1 MVERTLGKGEVG
13 SSILPGGTTFLQAFA
28 MAELILA
35 VHLLIIAF
43 NVLGLVAIPV
53 GASLRWAWVRG
64 RKWRALH
71 VVSWAVVALQALV
84 GRACFLTLMQ
94 ADAASSAERTPLI
107 ARWVNS
113 VVYWPLP
120 LWAFTV
126 TYVLLFALVLWLWRA
141 VPPRPWRRPGR
152 G

>member
-1 MVERTLGKGEVG
+1 
-13 SSILPGGTTFLQAFA
+13 

-35 VHLLIIAF
+35 LHLAVIAF
-43 NVLGLVAIPV
+43 NIGGLVVIPI
-53 GASLRWAWVRG
+53 GARLQWTWVRG
-64 RKWRALH
+64 RWWRLLL
-71 VVSWAVVALQALV
+71 VISWAVVALQALL

-94 ADAASSAERTPLI
+94 ADLSSSAERTPLI

-126 TYVLLFALVLWLWRA
+126 LYVLLFALVLWLWRA
-141 VPPRPWRRPGR
+141 VPPRPWRRPANA
-152 G
+152 